1 MKTLFPHLQ
10 RFGKSLVIPL
20 CAMPFAA
27 LLMFISYQSVNWFPL
42 QQLAVLTHAA
52 ELILSLIPLFVSV
65 GIAMEYTQN
74 DPIGIICGIFSY
86 FLFSQT
92 SELFIAL
99 NALNA
104 ATPHPGILCGLF
116 SGFITAWMFNTF
128 KNFSLPEYLGFFA
141 SKRFVPVATGF
152 VTVVAALMFS
162 FVWPALHHLTSSIT
176 GQLIYEHSAIAFGV
190 YGLVERALIPFGLH
204 HIWNAPFMM
213 QLGEFTT
220 ADGITVHGEIA
231 RYMAGDPTAGHLAGG
246 YLFKMFGLP
255 GAAIAIWRTAAPQHR
270 KRVGAAMGIAAV
282 TAFVSGITEPIE
294 FAFLFAAPILY
305 AVHALLA
312 GSGYV
317 VMELLGVHHSTSF
330 SQGLFDYLVLFPQST
345 NAELIPVVGIL
356 YSLIYFSVFR
366 VLIVALDLKTPG
378 RSEQSAATKP
388 DISTDDLAPQIICA
402 LGGQDNIVHLNACI
416 TRLRITVKDPQLVDQ
431 EKLKQLGASG
441 VVIAGAGVQAIFGTK
456 SDQLKSKMGLL
467 MSI

>member
-10 RFGKSLVIPL
+10 RFGKSLVVPL
-20 CAMPFAA
+20 CTMPFAA
-27 LLMFISYQSVNWFPL
+27 LLMFISHLSVIWFPL
-42 QQLAVLTHAA
+42 QQLTVLVHAA
-52 ELILSLIPLFVSV
+52 DLILSLIPLFVSV
-65 GIAMEYTQN
+65 GIAMEYTHN

-92 SELFIAL
+92 TGLFIAFSE
-99 NALNA
+99 LNA
-104 ATPHPGILCGLF
+104 ATSHPGILCGLF

-128 KNFSLPEYLGFFA
+128 KDFNLPEYLGFFA
-141 SKRFVPVATGF
+141 GKRFVPVATGF

-162 FVWPALHHLTSSIT
+162 FCWPALQHLTGFIAEH
-176 GQLIYEHSAIAFGV
+176 LIYDHSAIAFGV
-190 YGLVERALIPFGLH
+190 YGLVERSLIPFGLH

-220 ADGITVHGEIA
+220 ADGLTVHGEIA

-255 GAAIAIWRTAAPQHR
+255 GAAIAIWQTSAPQQR
-270 KRVGAAMGIAAV
+270 KQVGAAMGIAAV

-345 NAELIPVVGIL
+345 RAGLILVVGIL

-366 VLIVALDLKTPG
+366 ILIVSLDLKTPG

-388 DISTDDLAPQIICA
+388 EIREEDLAPQLISA
-402 LGGQDNIVHLNACI
+402 FGGQDNIVHLNACI

-441 VVIAGAGVQAIFGTK
+441 VVIAGAGVQAIFGTR
-456 SDQLKSKMGLL
+456 SDRLKTKMGLL
-467 MSI
+467 MA

>member
-104 ATPHPGILCGLF
+104 AAPHPGILCGLF

-128 KNFSLPEYLGFFA
+128 KDFSLPEYLGFFA

-152 VTVVAALMFS
+152 VTVVAALLFS
-162 FVWPALHHLTSSIT
+162 FVWPTLHHLTSSIT
-176 GQLIYEHSAIAFGV
+176 EQLIYEHSAIAFGV

-213 QLGEFTT
+213 QLGEFTS

-255 GAAIAIWRTAAPQHR
+255 GAAIAIWRTAAPQQR
-270 KRVGAAMGIAAV
+270 KCVGAAMGIAAV

-312 GSGYV
+312 GSGYA

-345 NAELIPVVGIL
+345 RAEQIPVVGIL

-378 RSEQSAATKP
+378 RGELSAASKP
-388 DISTDDLAPQIICA
+388 DISTDDLAPQIIGA
-402 LGGQDNIVHLNACI
+402 FGGQENIVHLNACI

-431 EKLKQLGASG
+431 EKLKRLGASG
-441 VVIAGAGVQAIFGTK
+441 VVIAGNGVQAIFGTK
-456 SDQLKSKMGLL
+456 ADQLKSKMRLL